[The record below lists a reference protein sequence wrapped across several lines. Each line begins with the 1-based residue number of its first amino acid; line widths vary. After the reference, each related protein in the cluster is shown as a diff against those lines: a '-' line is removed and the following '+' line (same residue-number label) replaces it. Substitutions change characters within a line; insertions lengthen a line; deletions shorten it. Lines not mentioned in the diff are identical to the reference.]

1 MKDEYMET
9 DQKWVLLIDDD
20 ATFVCATADLIDEAC
35 KELGVSLRICTSTH
49 EMPAM
54 YKELLK
60 ADVRLAILD
69 LWLLDKQTNE
79 PQQDGGMKILREL
92 RQHWPDCYVIVHSA
106 HLTAEAEAQ
115 LKRYINISI
124 VKKPAPTFV
133 ITDIMKQ
140 IVEASAEA
148 AITV

>member
-1 MKDEYMET
+1 MNTDE
-9 DQKWVLLIDDD
+9 KWVLLIDDD
-20 ATFVCATADLIDEAC
+20 ATLVCATADLIDEAC
-35 KELGVSLRICTSTH
+35 KELGASLRVCTSTH

-54 YKELLK
+54 YKELHN
-60 ADVRLAILD
+60 ADVLLAILD

-92 RQHWPDCYVIVHSA
+92 RHHWPNCYVVVHSA
-106 HLTAEAEAQ
+106 HLTAEAETQ
-115 LKRYINISI
+115 LKHYNNIAI

-133 ITDIMKQ
+133 LTDIIKQ
-140 IVEASAEA
+140 IIEASAGA